1 MYWDAEY
8 HGMYPHARS
17 CFNLFPPTFGVST
30 NGLFYLGEA
39 INLKFHLVRDSYAG
53 CHKTKKSF
61 QAEHIHAL
69 AILLLAC
76 MHAGHGRVSYCYMF

>member
-1 MYWDAEY
+1 MYGDPEY

-30 NGLFYLGEA
+30 NVLFYLGEA
-39 INLKFHLVRDSYAG
+39 INLKFHLERNSYAG

-61 QAEHIHAL
+61 QAEQIHAL
-69 AILLLAC
+69 AIS